1 MGKEDKAQLELSES
15 SSLIDFLYVDK
26 ERVDSLI
33 SQLRNG
39 TLRSVTKTIGTSEGS
54 FMSGKGNIEVVSGK
68 IGSKNKTKEEASEEY
83 DPYHSQIIGLLND
96 LSIPPLQS
104 LPSLCSGKLVC
115 IN

>member
-68 IGSKNKTKEEASEEY
+68 LAQKIKLRKKPPKNMI
-83 DPYHSQIIGLLND
+83 PIIAK
-96 LSIPPLQS
+96 LSA
-104 LPSLCSGKLVC
+104 C
-115 IN
+115 